1 MFTYEYIVKKIITKY
16 LARLKKDE
24 DSRDKGTS
32 IYEKEYL
39 GVNEPFKDCYENF
52 SIDVML
58 EIVNDEI
65 EVLLEDDI
73 HDYRL
78 TQLLVYIGRLI
89 SVSVN
94 KEITNLL
101 LKVITAIQ
109 ALKIKKANAKQ
120 YEGDTPLDIYHE
132 LVVTLD
138 VHLASTKNWLTNF
151 PKMDEPR

>member
-1 MFTYEYIVKKIITKY
+1 MVTYEYTVKKIITKY
-16 LARLKKDE
+16 LARLKKDDE

-32 IYEKEYL
+32 IFEKEYL

-73 HDYRL
+73 KKYTDEDHSL

-89 SVSVN
+89 SISGN

-101 LKVITAIQ
+101 LKVMTAIQ
-109 ALKIKKANAKQ
+109 ALKIKKANAKEYEDDSYSFFFFFIQ
-120 YEGDTPLDIYHE
+120 YDY
-132 LVVTLD
+132 
-138 VHLASTKNWLTNF
+138 F
-151 PKMDEPR
+151 C

>member
-120 YEGDTPLDIYHE
+120 YEGDTPLDIYYE